1 MVTKSGNAATKKAA
15 PKPANVLTI
24 DRREGGV
31 ALVWFDDPEDVV
43 NKLST
48 KVLGEFNAAMDE
60 VEGDASIKAVVWI
73 SRKPDCFIAGADIAE
88 IKTFASAA
96 EAEKISRMGHAGF
109 ARIANSK
116 KIHIAAIRGAALG
129 GGTEFALACHYRI
142 ATDTPKT
149 MFGLPEVK
157 LGVLPGGGGT
167 QRLPHVV
174 GLEAALDLMLTGK
187 NVFAKKALKMRL
199 VHEVVS
205 PWGLEETAVK
215 AAMRLVKDGIPEGK
229 AESDWKEKIKQ
240 DVGPARNLILKTALE
255 MVERKTYGN
264 YPAPGH
270 IIRAVRAGLETPG
283 EKGYAAEAKLFGELV
298 VTPQSRQL
306 VNLFFAMTSKKKH
319 PLTAKARPVRH
330 LGVLG
335 AGLMGS
341 GIALV
346 SSEQAESTVWVKDI
360 GNDALAGSQKYV
372 FRARDE
378 KFRKRA
384 INRRVRDQVVA
395 RVHGVLDYAPIGR
408 SDLVIEAVFEDL
420 KVKHQVLR
428 EVEAVAGP
436 DCVFA
441 SNTSA
446 LPIARIAAASKRPEN
461 VLGMHY
467 FSPVEKMPLLEVIR
481 TEKTSERALAMA
493 VAFGMKQGKTVI
505 VVRDSPGF
513 YTTRILAPYMN
524 ETCLLLA
531 EGATIPDLDKAML
544 AWGFP
549 VGPAALFD
557 EVGID
562 VAAHVAGFLGEALA
576 KIHGPVPTSDGM
588 IRLAAAGYK
597 GRKNKKGFYRYD
609 AAPASRLPLG
619 LGKKKR
625 GKLPNE
631 AVYAFFG
638 DRPRKAMSAA
648 EIQDRLGLV
657 MVNEAASCLQE
668 QVIESPMDG
677 DLGAIMGLGFPPFRG
692 GPFRYVDE
700 VGAAKIVEKLQR
712 LADAHGAQFAPAKI
726 LVENA
731 KKGRTFYS

>member
-1 MVTKSGNAATKKAA
+1 MVSKNAVASAKNVLK
-15 PKPANVLTI
+15 NVLTI
-24 DRREGGV
+24 ERRDGGV
-31 ALVWFDDPEDVV
+31 ALVWFDDPDDVV

-48 KVLGEFNAAMDE
+48 RVLGEFNAVMDE
-60 VEGDASIKAVVWI
+60 LEADVAVKAVVWI

-88 IKTFASAA
+88 IQTFSTAA
-96 EAEKISRMGHAGF
+96 DAERISRTGHAGF
-109 ARIANSK
+109 ARIEKSK
-116 KIHIAAIRGAALG
+116 KIHIACVCGAALG

-142 ATDTPKT
+142 AADAPKT

-157 LGVLPGGGGT
+157 LGLLPGGGRT

-205 PWGLEETAVK
+205 PWGLPETAVK
-215 AAMRLVKDGIPEGK
+215 AAARLIKDGIPTGK
-229 AESDWKEKIKQ
+229 TDPDWKEKIKQ

-283 EKGYAAEAKLFGELV
+283 EKGYAAEAKLFSELV

-306 VNLFFAMTSKKKH
+306 VNLFFAMTSKKKSA
-319 PLTAKARPVRH
+319 LAAKAAPVRH

-346 SSEQAESTVWVKDI
+346 SSEQAETPVCVKDI
-360 GNDALAGSQKYV
+360 SPDALAASQKYV
-372 FRARDE
+372 FRAMDE

-384 INRRVRDQVVA
+384 INRRVRDRVVA
-395 RVHGVLDYAPIGR
+395 RVHGVLDYDALGR
-408 SDLVIEAVFEDL
+408 CDLVVEAVFEDI
-420 KVKHQVLR
+420 KIKHQVLR
-428 EVEAVAGP
+428 EVEAVTRR

-446 LPIARIAAASKRPEN
+446 LPITQIAAASKRPEN

-481 TEKTSERALAMA
+481 TERTSERALATA

-505 VVRDSPGF
+505 VVQDGPGF

-531 EGATIPDLDKAML
+531 EGATIPDLDRAML

-576 KIHGPVPTSDGM
+576 KIHGPTPTSDGM
-588 IRLAAAGYK
+588 IKLAAAGYK

-619 LGKKKR
+619 LGKKK

-638 DRPRKAMSAA
+638 DRPRKTVSAA
-648 EIQDRLGLV
+648 EISDRLGLV

-668 QVIESPMDG
+668 KVIETPQDG
-677 DLGAIMGLGFPPFRG
+677 DLGAILGLGFPPFRG

-700 VGAAKIVEKLQR
+700 LGVAKVVEKLER

-726 LVENA
+726 LVEYA
-731 KKGRTFYS
+731 KKGRTFYK